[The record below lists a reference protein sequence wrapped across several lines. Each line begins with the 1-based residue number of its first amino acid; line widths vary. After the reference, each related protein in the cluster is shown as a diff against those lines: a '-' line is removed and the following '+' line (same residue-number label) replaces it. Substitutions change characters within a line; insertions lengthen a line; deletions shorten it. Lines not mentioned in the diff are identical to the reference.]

1 MDTIAVAHHGDES
14 PCTRRTIQSARATP
28 ESIDLDSE
36 KVEGRWRRR
45 TAPRQSP
52 PTMQVPNA
60 CYSVAAHTRH
70 LDDDVRISDAR
81 NQQTDA
87 IYELADLARALVCI
101 RMFKN

>member
-14 PCTRRTIQSARATP
+14 PCARRTIQSARATP

-45 TAPRQSP
+45 TATRQSP
-52 PTMQVPNA
+52 PTMRVVNA
-60 CYSVAAHTRH
+60 YRSVAGHTRH
-70 LDDDVRISDAR
+70 LDDDVGISDAR